1 MKVGPGVVVDHEL
14 VVPEGVGEEV
24 VVEED
29 LGEREEEKERE
40 ENNRDRLHL
49 FRKRPWKERE
59 EREEREAKNG
69 DRRQEP
75 VSPYFRSRLLVS
87 EASPRYS
94 FSALT
99 NNAQPTTALTTPC

>member
-1 MKVGPGVVVDHEL
+1 IIIGTDSIYSGNV
-14 VVPEGVGEEV
+14 
-24 VVEED
+24 
-29 LGEREEEKERE
+29 LGKREIIIGTDSIYSGNVLGKRERR
-40 ENNRDRLHL
+40 
-49 FRKRPWKERE
+49 RKREKRD
-59 EREEREAKNG
+59 AKNG